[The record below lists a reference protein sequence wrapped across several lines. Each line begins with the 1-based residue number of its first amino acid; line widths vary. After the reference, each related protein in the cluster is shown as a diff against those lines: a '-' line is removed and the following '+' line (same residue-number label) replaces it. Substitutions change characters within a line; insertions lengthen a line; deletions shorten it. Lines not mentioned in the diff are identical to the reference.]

1 MSASIIYKCA
11 CGAYHS
17 WDFTGDCWDDG
28 NRYGSPEDYA
38 HRNKLDV
45 DDIEIRSAAERELA
59 NDSDEEIEA
68 EESEAYDIDEKSAIR
83 NDNDD
88 DDGEDGYFE

>member
-59 NDSDEEIEA
+59 NDSDE
-68 EESEAYDIDEKSAIR
+68 R
-83 NDNDD
+83 NT
-88 DDGEDGYFE
+88 E